1 MATGYQWLNATQQ
14 ASTAISTDSD
24 ISTTSGGADNVEL
37 TRRDEDDA
45 VVIAVQGDLDI
56 ATADQLFRKGQHL
69 LAERPSRTLILDL
82 ADLQFLDSSGIGTL
96 VELRNV
102 AAENS
107 SRLQLRHPTDRTR
120 RLLEITALNA
130 VFDIQP

>member
-1 MATGYQWLNATQQ
+1 M
-14 ASTAISTDSD
+14 
-24 ISTTSGGADNVEL
+24 
-37 TRRDEDDA
+37 
-45 VVIAVQGDLDI
+45 VIAVQGDLDI
-56 ATADQLFRKGQHL
+56 ATADQLFQQGQEL
-69 LAERPSRTLILDL
+69 LAERPSITLVLDL
-82 ADLQFLDSSGIGTL
+82 ANLQFLDSSGIGTL

-102 AAENS
+102 ATGNS